1 MTSNDKGGP
10 PPPPEAGCTGT
21 PPPAGCDAAPT
32 AGSAFIN
39 TPQMR
44 DLKNTAPYMHNGAFQ
59 TLEQVVG
66 FYNGRYL
73 PSDPPPGN
81 TVPVRLANDPTPAVP
96 KSNLSPLNF
105 TDAEM
110 RDLVAYLE
118 SL

>member
-1 MTSNDKGGP
+1 MTSNDNGAP
-10 PPPPEAGCTGT
+10 PPPADPACTGT

-32 AGSAFIN
+32 AGAAFIN
-39 TPQMR
+39 TPQLR
-44 DLKNTAPYMHNGAFQ
+44 DLKNTAPYMHNGAFK

-73 PSDPPPGN
+73 PAIL
-81 TVPVRLANDPTPAVP
+81 RLATPSRSRWQRPAPAVP
-96 KSNLSPLNF
+96 KSNLGPLNL